1 MGAGQCIRPRC
12 TKRFK
17 QQPSPKHSTRV
28 FADVPM
34 GPRYHMSMSQTSHT
48 AFMRRL
54 RHPLVWVVLALM
66 VLLAQT
72 VGLVHETQH
81 PAHHDVAS
89 NHTAHA
95 FAVNLAPSDVL
106 DHEEGSDLCDM
117 LSGLLCSFAVLTA
130 AMLVM
135 ASAVVGPVACHAFRF
150 MHGLRTAA
158 YFARAPPISL
168 I

>member
-1 MGAGQCIRPRC
+1 
-12 TKRFK
+12 
-17 QQPSPKHSTRV
+17 
-28 FADVPM
+28 M

-54 RHPLVWVVLALM
+54 RHPLVWVALALM

-81 PAHHDVAS
+81 PAHHDIAS
-89 NHTAHA
+89 QQTAHA
-95 FAVNLAPSDVL
+95 FAANLAPSDVL

-117 LSGLLCSFAVLTA
+117 LSGLLCSFAVLKA
-130 AMLVM
+130 AMLPM
-135 ASAVVGPVACHAFRF
+135 AFVVVGPIASNAPQFAF
-150 MHGLRTAA
+150 GPRTAA
-158 YFARAPPISL
+158 YLARAPPISL

>member
-1 MGAGQCIRPRC
+1 M
-12 TKRFK
+12 RF
-17 QQPSPKHSTRV
+17 QQQLPHQHTTIV
-28 FADVPM
+28 VADVPI
-34 GPRYHMSMSQTSHT
+34 GPRYHMNVYKTSHT

-54 RHPLVWVVLALM
+54 RHTLAWVVVVLM

-72 VGLVHETQH
+72 VGLVHEIQH
-81 PAHHDVAS
+81 PAHHDIAS
-89 NHTAHA
+89 QQTAHA
-95 FAVNLAPSDVL
+95 FAVNLAPLDVL

-135 ASAVVGPVACHAFRF
+135 ASAVVGSVACHAFRF

-158 YFARAPPISL
+158 YLARAPPISL